1 MLGLFLRTIE
11 ISAEAGCI
19 PEYDS
24 LYDAAA
30 YLKAAEGVLIPAGEQ
45 VIIRTGVRIIMP
57 DEELVAAITPNMTM
71 VLDGLLMV
79 DSGRLIDRWDTSE
92 VKTLMWNTTDEDITI
107 PKGRRVCRLA
117 VQPNSHASYITMR
130 EEEIKIKGEGI
141 VRAGAV
147 IPWPGVAEADADADV
162 IQWSD
167 AAEIEENGGFQI

>member
-92 VKTLMWNTTDEDITI
+92 IRTLMWNTTDEDITI

-117 VQPNSHASYITMR
+117 VQPNSHASYVTLP
-130 EEEIKIKGEGI
+130 EEDIKIKGEGTI
-141 VRAGAV
+141 RAGAV
-147 IPWPGVAEADADADV
+147 IQWPG
-162 IQWSD
+162 
-167 AAEIEENGGFQI
+167 AAEIEENGGF

>member
-24 LYDAAA
+24 LYDSAA

-57 DEELVAAITPNMTM
+57 DEELVAAITPNMVM

-92 VKTLMWNTTDEDITI
+92 IRTLMWNTTDEDITI
-107 PKGRRVCRLA
+107 PKGRRVCRLS
-117 VQPNSHASYITMR
+117 VQPNSHASYVTLP
-130 EEEIKIKGEGI
+130 EEDIKIKGEGTR
-141 VRAGAV
+141 RAGAV
-147 IPWPGVAEADADADV
+147 IQWPG
-162 IQWSD
+162 
-167 AAEIEENGGFQI
+167 AAEIEENGGF